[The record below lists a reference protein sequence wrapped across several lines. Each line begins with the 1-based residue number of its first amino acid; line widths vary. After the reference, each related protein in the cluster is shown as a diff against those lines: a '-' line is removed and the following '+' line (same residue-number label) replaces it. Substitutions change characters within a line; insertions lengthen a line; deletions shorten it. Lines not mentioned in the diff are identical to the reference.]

1 MIFFRQEQRQVNKEY
16 SSYNLE
22 EAEYVNEKRKIENS
36 HPLPHVK
43 LQQVIHPKSVKAS
56 YVMRE
61 RPLTPHKSVG
71 HKLVA
76 GELIGQMNL
85 KESRKSKTQKDKKLI
100 EKVYQLQLAEE

>member
-1 MIFFRQEQRQVNKEY
+1 
-16 SSYNLE
+16 
-22 EAEYVNEKRKIENS
+22 
-36 HPLPHVK
+36 
-43 LQQVIHPKSVKAS
+43 
-56 YVMRE
+56 MRE